1 MSVAMLRS
9 SNALI
14 RNVRASALLRKQ
26 FLHDIPSKFEAIA
39 QSRLCLHKFNT
50 HIPSHSRFLHA
61 RYAEPTET
69 LEHVSYTS
77 ESTRYPP
84 RKSLRN
90 QRLAESQ
97 NYNRNLKKRQRREV
111 RGDKQE
117 AEKLME
123 LAKGTGIPT
132 GVSKVAVAKEID
144 WLKDPKELSTRVAR
158 LLQGNQA
165 PMAVAMIRR
174 AETRR
179 LDTSVAWNQLLSYCF
194 DRGAPLAAFRFY
206 NDV

>member
-1 MSVAMLRS
+1 MLRS

-14 RNVRASALLRKQ
+14 RNGRASALLRKR
-26 FLHDIPSKFEAIA
+26 FLHDMPSKFEAIT
-39 QSRLCLHKFNT
+39 QSRFCLHKVNM

-61 RYAEPTET
+61 RYGEPAET
-69 LEHVSYTS
+69 LEHVSYAS
-77 ESTRYPP
+77 ESARYPP

-123 LAKGTGIPT
+123 LAKETGMPI